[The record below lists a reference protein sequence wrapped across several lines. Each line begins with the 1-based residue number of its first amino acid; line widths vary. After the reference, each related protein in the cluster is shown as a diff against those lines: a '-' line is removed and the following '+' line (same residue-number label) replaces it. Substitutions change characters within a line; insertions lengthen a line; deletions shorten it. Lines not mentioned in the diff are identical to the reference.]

1 MAHILLIDDDE
12 DIRFILE
19 TFLTGAGHTIDSAE
33 SGKAGLRLAGQ
44 NHYDLVITDIIMPE
58 MDGLEFLA
66 AIRQQSPDIGIIV
79 ITGGTVK
86 MEKGLLISMAQAMK
100 AHKTIAKP
108 LNFKE
113 LQAAVNEIL
122 AG

>member
-33 SGKAGLRLAGQ
+33 NGKAGLQLVGQ

-58 MDGLEFLA
+58 MDGLEVVT
-66 AIRQQSPDIGIIV
+66 AITQKFPDIRIIV
-79 ITGGTVK
+79 MTGGTMKVD
-86 MEKGLLISMAQAMK
+86 KGFLLSMAK
-100 AHKTIAKP
+100 AHKVIDKP
-108 LNFKE
+108 VNLNK
-113 LQAAVNEIL
+113 LQAAVIETL